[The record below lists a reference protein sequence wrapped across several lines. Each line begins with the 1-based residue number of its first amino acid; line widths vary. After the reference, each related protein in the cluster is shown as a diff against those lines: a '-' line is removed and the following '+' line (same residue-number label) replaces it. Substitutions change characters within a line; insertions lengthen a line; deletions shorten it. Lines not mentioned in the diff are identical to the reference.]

1 MGSTA
6 SNSAVGTIVE
16 RTTGY
21 LTLLPLPDGHTA
33 DAVADAVIEHMS
45 ADARPGS
52 PAP

>member
-16 RTTGY
+16 RMTGY
-21 LTLLPLPDGHTA
+21 LTLLHLPDGHTA
-33 DAVADAVIEHMS
+33 DAVADAVIDRLS
-45 ADARPGS
+45 DCRPGS